1 MSSAIQLGGWWG
13 GQSNVSDYTGEVDMS
28 ENRENREDT
37 TENQN
42 VNTENASSNQ
52 KQECAEVKW

>member
-1 MSSAIQLGGWWG
+1 
-13 GQSNVSDYTGEVDMS
+13 MS